1 VSTSNWPTFPDD
13 YPTVSDVGAILRA
26 RTQDDQDDE
35 VGTFNADTR
44 PTDTEVE
51 RLIVQAGTTV
61 FSATGSL
68 DSLTCALADNIRE
81 SAKYWV
87 SLLASM
93 LVELSYF
100 PEQVRSDR
108 SAYAFYKQM
117 WDDETTG
124 FRSLLDAVSE
134 CKAGEVEPDT
144 PGDQG
149 SFIADPSWSFP
160 EDLGG
165 MVGWQTRF

>member
-1 VSTSNWPTFPDD
+1 VSTSNWPSFPDD
-13 YPTVSDVGAILRA
+13 YPTVDDVGGILRA
-26 RTQDDQDDE
+26 RTQDSSDDE
-35 VGTFNADTR
+35 IGTFNDETR
-44 PTDTEVE
+44 PTQEQVE

-61 FSATGSL
+61 YSATGSL
-68 DSLTCALADNIRE
+68 DELTCSLADNIQT

-87 SLLASM
+87 SLLTAM

-108 SAYAFYKQM
+108 SAYAFYKEL

-144 PGDQG
+144 PGDAG

-160 EDLGG
+160 VDLGG
-165 MVGWQTRF
+165 MVGWQTKF